1 MTTEEQPE
9 KQQDDPSAL
18 SVDVGKGGL
27 KIRLPEKLFRYIG
40 PRAIPWS
47 ILMISAAVALYIIAK
62 AAALVV
68 GAPKNVVPEYRDARP
83 SESGDLGGAV
93 MPYRRGAAPGIS
105 FWA

>member
-1 MTTEEQPE
+1 MMAEEQQPE
-9 KQQDDPSAL
+9 NRSDDTSL

-40 PRAIPWS
+40 PKAIPWS

-68 GAPKNVVPEYRDARP
+68 GERRNVVPEYRNPLVDEP
-83 SESGDLGGAV
+83 GDLGGAV
-93 MPYRRGAAPGIS
+93 MPYRRGHAPGVS